1 LLPSLESDISTLD
14 VMATTGVEEAQGGR
28 PRALSMPDVFLL
40 FNVYLIRLIHL
51 LLIIERLDT

>member
-1 LLPSLESDISTLD
+1 
-14 VMATTGVEEAQGGR
+14 MATTGVEEAQGGR